1 MPPYGSITAF
11 ECRYDPNGLQQPV
24 SDRGQGCV
32 GAPNPAL
39 IIIGREDIR
48 YCQMHSV
55 EFFFLERN
63 TACYIHQGLQR
74 LHVYI
79 FSASQ
84 GGQPIPVDEVWKHT
98 LPKDLCKELGIPEP
112 ELISAPLLRQN
123 PLVIP
128 SSYHQ
133 LISLIRAIQ
142 QHMRML
148 ESWICL
154 AEEKAACLRA
164 CGVQTHWK
172 FPTGD
177 HYDFICVGP
186 NAAPPSRP
194 QSPLPTGP
202 RNIPSIQERL
212 QWVWFNRGNRHVDY
226 IPVTE
231 RQADE
236 MGAPMAS
243 NLDSEPDGDE
253 LEKELRR
260 TACEVDELYSTSDP
274 SSSSMSPLYD
284 PSTPYT
290 HPPYNFIPNNPY
302 FCNLFEDEISSDS
315 ESL

>member
-128 SSYHQ
+128 SSVRR
-133 LISLIRAIQ
+133 SLDLFNFDIHCEDSGGFFKSVKRVSSTRPRLHVPRRNWRITRA
-142 QHMRML
+142 
-148 ESWICL
+148 
-154 AEEKAACLRA
+154 ANDLRHS
-164 CGVQTHWK
+164 V
-172 FPTGD
+172 PTMT
-177 HYDFICVGP
+177 
-186 NAAPPSRP
+186 NEPSP
-194 QSPLPTGP
+194 
-202 RNIPSIQERL
+202 QERRERYRNHRRKL
-212 QWVWFNRGNRHVDY
+212 SQLLTRSTHVPRRAQTRKREDFGGTAVIGLDY
-226 IPVTE
+226 E
-231 RQADE
+231 RR
-236 MGAPMAS
+236 
-243 NLDSEPDGDE
+243 
-253 LEKELRR
+253 KERR
-260 TACEVDELYSTSDP
+260 DIYP
-274 SSSSMSPLYD
+274 
-284 PSTPYT
+284 
-290 HPPYNFIPNNPY
+290 
-302 FCNLFEDEISSDS
+302 
-315 ESL
+315 